1 MRSDI
6 VENLVPIGA
15 LLLGLGLGWAW
26 GGLTAAPEP
35 APAAPV
41 AEAAPAAASGEQ
53 CAQKLAPL
61 EQRYADHSVRQALM
75 RYEMSEAWQ

>member
-1 MRSDI
+1 MSSDI
-6 VENLVPIGA
+6 VENLVPIGT

-26 GGLTAAPEP
+26 GGSAPAPEP
-35 APAAPV
+35 AAPV
-41 AEAAPAAASGEQ
+41 VEAAPAAAPGDL

-61 EQRYADHSVRQALM
+61 EQRFAEHSVRQAIK